1 MEKDNLEI
9 GMYLKK
15 RYCVLKVLGIGGFG
29 ITYLAEDT
37 DLQQNV
43 VIKEYYPREIA
54 GRIYDQDGNMNVVP
68 KEKDSR
74 RRFLKG
80 KKDFLKEAR
89 RMSKLFDIP
98 EVVKVLDWFEEN
110 GTAYLAME
118 YIRGISLDNYLQ
130 NQDVPFSFQQAWKM
144 LRPVAEALEK
154 IHKTGIIHRDL
165 NPGNLMMEENGTI
178 KIIDFGSA
186 RPYLETE
193 KTMTILIKKGY
204 APPEQYIKKGKQGPW
219 TDVYALCATIYEMV
233 TGVRPEPSIQR
244 IEKDELYP
252 PSAYGAEILPEEEEL
267 LFRGLEV
274 NPKQRFRNMNEVCCA
289 LNNVQN
295 PVKEG
300 DVKIKQK
307 RWIILL
313 ATAFTV
319 VVLCTAGGT
328 VFWLNMKD
336 EPEKT
341 QYAGS
346 YGRQSDRYEEYVE
359 FVESHAVSSQKEDD
373 GDQGTKMIYTL
384 KPEDVKKW
392 GDPCNQVR
400 FEYTKTD
407 YLKWMKK
414 NGYQLKRIKK
424 SEKDTVEVR
433 KYGAILTKFIKEE
446 IFETETGLQIKVRQD
461 SINEEL
467 FSIGMQVSD
476 QKKTEVEN
484 VMRETAK
491 FLTQEHSVTE
501 EEITSEINDLK
512 KTEQDEKWGKTG
524 FCDLGGNYNYSLSI
538 FRNKN
543 TDVEWWFNVNTL
555 NVDAPEYLW

>member
-68 KEKDSR
+68 REKDSR

-118 YIRGISLDNYLQ
+118 YIRGISLDDYLQ

-204 APPEQYIKKGKQGPW
+204 APLEQYMKKGKQGPW

-319 VVLCTAGGT
+319 VVLCTVGGT
-328 VFWLNMKD
+328 VFGLNMKD

-433 KYGAILTKFIKEE
+433 KYGAILTKFVKEE

-467 FSIGMQVSD
+467 FSIGVQVSD

-512 KTEQDEKWGKTG
+512 KTEQDEKWEKTG

-543 TDVEWWFNVNTL
+543 TDVEWWFDVNTL

>member
-1 MEKDNLEI
+1 
-9 GMYLKK
+9 
-15 RYCVLKVLGIGGFG
+15 
-29 ITYLAEDT
+29 
-37 DLQQNV
+37 
-43 VIKEYYPREIA
+43 
-54 GRIYDQDGNMNVVP
+54 MNVVP
-68 KEKDSR
+68 REKDSR

-118 YIRGISLDNYLQ
+118 YIRGISLDDYLQ

-204 APPEQYIKKGKQGPW
+204 APLEQYMKKGKQGPW

-319 VVLCTAGGT
+319 VVLCTVGGT
-328 VFWLNMKD
+328 VFGLNMKD

-433 KYGAILTKFIKEE
+433 KYGAILTKFVKEE

-467 FSIGMQVSD
+467 FSIGVQVSD

-512 KTEQDEKWGKTG
+512 KTEQDEKWEKTG
-524 FCDLGGNYNYSLSI
+524 FCDLGGHYNYSLSI

-543 TDVEWWFNVNTL
+543 TDVEWWFNVNIL
-555 NVDAPEYLW
+555 NVDVPEYLW

>member
-54 GRIYDQDGNMNVVP
+54 GRIYDKDGNMNVVP
-68 KEKDSR
+68 REKDSR

-144 LRPVAEALEK
+144 LEPVAEALEK

-295 PVKEG
+295 SVKEG

-319 VVLCTAGGT
+319 VVLCTVGGT

-512 KTEQDEKWGKTG
+512 KTEQYEKWEKTG
-524 FCDLGGNYNYSLSI
+524 FCDLGRNYNYSLII

-543 TDVEWWFNVNTL
+543 TDVEWWLNVNIL

>member
-68 KEKDSR
+68 REKDSR

-144 LRPVAEALEK
+144 LEPVAEALEK

-204 APPEQYIKKGKQGPW
+204 APPEQYMKKGKQGPW

-319 VVLCTAGGT
+319 VVLCTVGGT

-467 FSIGMQVSD
+467 FSIGVQVSD

-512 KTEQDEKWGKTG
+512 KTEQDEKWEKTG

>member
-15 RYCVLKVLGIGGFG
+15 RYCGLKVLGIGGFG

-54 GRIYDQDGNMNVVP
+54 GRIYDKDGNMNVVP
-68 KEKDSR
+68 REKDSR

-144 LRPVAEALEK
+144 LEPVAEALEK

-295 PVKEG
+295 SVKEG

-319 VVLCTAGGT
+319 VVLCTVGGT
-328 VFWLNMKD
+328 VFWLNMKV

-373 GDQGTKMIYTL
+373 GVQGTMMIYTL

-512 KTEQDEKWGKTG
+512 KTEQDEKWEKTG

-543 TDVEWWFNVNTL
+543 TDVEWWFNVNIL

>member
-54 GRIYDQDGNMNVVP
+54 GRIYDKDGNMNVVP
-68 KEKDSR
+68 REKDSR

-144 LRPVAEALEK
+144 LEPVAEALEK

-319 VVLCTAGGT
+319 VVLCTVGGT

-512 KTEQDEKWGKTG
+512 KTEQDEKWEKTG

-543 TDVEWWFNVNTL
+543 TDVEWWFNVNIL

>member
-68 KEKDSR
+68 REKDSR

-144 LRPVAEALEK
+144 LEPVAEALEK

-319 VVLCTAGGT
+319 VVLCTVGGT

-433 KYGAILTKFIKEE
+433 KYGAILTKFVKEE

-467 FSIGMQVSD
+467 FSIGVQVSD

-512 KTEQDEKWGKTG
+512 KTEQDEKWEKTG

-543 TDVEWWFNVNTL
+543 TDVEWWFDVNTL

>member
-15 RYCVLKVLGIGGFG
+15 RYCVLKVLGIGGYG

-54 GRIYDQDGNMNVVP
+54 GRIYDKDGNMNVVP
-68 KEKDSR
+68 REKDSR

-144 LRPVAEALEK
+144 LEPVAEALEK

-319 VVLCTAGGT
+319 VVLCTVGGT

-392 GDPCNQVR
+392 GDSCNQVR

-512 KTEQDEKWGKTG
+512 KTEQDEKWEKTG

-543 TDVEWWFNVNTL
+543 TDVEWWFNVNIL
-555 NVDAPEYLW
+555 NVDVPEYLW

>member
-68 KEKDSR
+68 REKDSR

-144 LRPVAEALEK
+144 LEPVAEALEK

-295 PVKEG
+295 SVKEG

-319 VVLCTAGGT
+319 VVLCTVGGT

-512 KTEQDEKWGKTG
+512 KTEQDEKWEKTG

-543 TDVEWWFNVNTL
+543 TDVEWWFNVNIL

>member
-54 GRIYDQDGNMNVVP
+54 GRIYDKDGNMNVVP
-68 KEKDSR
+68 REKDSR

-144 LRPVAEALEK
+144 LEPVAEALEK

-319 VVLCTAGGT
+319 VVLCTVGGT

-512 KTEQDEKWGKTG
+512 KTEQDEKWEKTG

>member
-54 GRIYDQDGNMNVVP
+54 GRIYDKDGNMNVVP
-68 KEKDSR
+68 REKDSR

-144 LRPVAEALEK
+144 LEPVAEALEK

-295 PVKEG
+295 SVKEG

-319 VVLCTAGGT
+319 VVLCTVGGT

-512 KTEQDEKWGKTG
+512 KTEQDEKWEKTG

-543 TDVEWWFNVNTL
+543 TDVEWWFNVNIL
-555 NVDAPEYLW
+555 NVDVPEYLW

>member
-54 GRIYDQDGNMNVVP
+54 GRIYDKDGNMNVVP
-68 KEKDSR
+68 REKDSR

-144 LRPVAEALEK
+144 LEPVAEALEK

-295 PVKEG
+295 SVKEG

-319 VVLCTAGGT
+319 VVLCTVGGT
-328 VFWLNMKD
+328 VFWLNMKV

-512 KTEQDEKWGKTG
+512 KTEQDEKWEKTG

-543 TDVEWWFNVNTL
+543 TDVEWWFNVNIL